1 MTEIIPFKKA
11 VFHQEEEATAAEIL
25 SQSRWLIT
33 GTIALSLIIHF
44 LFFGDYYLTY
54 DDAYV
59 FHVYAK
65 NVAEGNGFSFNP
77 GEISHAAT
85 PLLTFILAAQ
95 HFLFQESALV
105 TGKFVNLG
113 FSLATTILLFL
124 IAYRIT
130 SNPFIAFTSALV
142 WAASPLE
149 AILSA
154 GPQDFTLF
162 TFLLLLSLYT
172 YLFHPQSIWTY
183 VFLGL
188 AILTR
193 YEGALFA
200 GLLYLNHLY
209 IDHRNDEFRWKN
221 AFVRLIV
228 MIALPALWFAY
239 IGTHSTLLPSS
250 GSAKLNPWALRKIPH
265 FLGGILI
272 LFFPILIVASV
283 ISALSQI
290 RERLPRFMF
299 LFIWVTFCMF
309 FYGPF
314 LDNRRYYIHLLPFIG
329 LFSMT
334 YLKMVSEK
342 YFRSPKWS
350 QFFMFGTVM
359 VCFFFY
365 FLLNIYYYDQTR
377 SDQKLTAYPAYKEA
391 GLWLK
396 NNTPALSTFASEE
409 IGVIPYFAQRKLV
422 DFSGWVDLQSKQY
435 REKGDGINEK
445 MIQYLSTRK
454 PDYIV
459 INTDI
464 VTKPRQQLL
473 ANDPRFKL
481 EYQVPLLGKEYVLI
495 YSTKW

>member
-1 MTEIIPFKKA
+1 MTEIIPFRETSGQQQQELTPQILEKFRWQLLA
-11 VFHQEEEATAAEIL
+11 VFL
-25 SQSRWLIT
+25 V
-33 GTIALSLIIHF
+33 ALFTHL
-44 LFFGDYYLTY
+44 LFFGDYYLTF

-59 FHVYAK
+59 FHVYAR
-65 NVAEGNGFSFNP
+65 NIAQGNGFSFNP

-85 PLLTFILAAQ
+85 PLHTFILAAQ

-113 FSLATTILLFL
+113 FSLGTTILLFL

-209 IDHRNDEFRWKN
+209 IDHRNDEFRWKD
-221 AFVRLIV
+221 AFVRLVV

-299 LFIWVTFCMF
+299 LFLLVTFCMF
-309 FYGPF
+309 FY
-314 LDNRRYYIHLLPFIG
+314 
-329 LFSMT
+329 
-334 YLKMVSEK
+334 
-342 YFRSPKWS
+342 
-350 QFFMFGTVM
+350 
-359 VCFFFY
+359 
-365 FLLNIYYYDQTR
+365 
-377 SDQKLTAYPAYKEA
+377 
-391 GLWLK
+391 
-396 NNTPALSTFASEE
+396 
-409 IGVIPYFAQRKLV
+409 
-422 DFSGWVDLQSKQY
+422 
-435 REKGDGINEK
+435 
-445 MIQYLSTRK
+445 
-454 PDYIV
+454 
-459 INTDI
+459 
-464 VTKPRQQLL
+464 
-473 ANDPRFKL
+473 
-481 EYQVPLLGKEYVLI
+481 
-495 YSTKW
+495 